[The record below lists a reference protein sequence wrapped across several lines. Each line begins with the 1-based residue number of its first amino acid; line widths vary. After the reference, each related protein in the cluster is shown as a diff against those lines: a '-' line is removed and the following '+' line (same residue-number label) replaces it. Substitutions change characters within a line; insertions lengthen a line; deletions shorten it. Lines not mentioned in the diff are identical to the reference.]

1 MQTAAILGPVGV
13 MQLELPPASELLLPG
28 VPWGRVE
35 GFPTPAYWAYQVMS
49 KRVLGGP
56 PEYKLGN
63 TLAEEVAACLLGG
76 HGIPAAVGI
85 VAFERLRQRGLLS
98 GTPTEEE
105 LLKQLEEPLIVHGR
119 AVRYRFAKQKARYLS
134 EALEWVATGNAPLQT
149 GRALRDWLL
158 QLKGIG
164 PKTASWVARNW
175 LRADDVAILDIHI
188 LRVGVAIGLFPKNLS
203 VERHYFALEELFLTF
218 SQRMGVRASEL
229 DAVIWFEMA
238 RSPLSTQVMLGNKLP
253 TTSGSSHKVRATK
266 QRHSDPA
273 QATLL
278 I

>member
-13 MQLELPPASELLLPG
+13 MQLELPPPAELLLPG

-56 PEYKLGN
+56 PEYKLGH

-76 HGIPAAVGI
+76 HGIPAAVGLA
-85 VAFERLRQRGLLS
+85 AFELLRTRGVLARA
-98 GTPTEEE
+98 PTEEE
-105 LLKQLEEPLIVHGR
+105 LLALLEKPLEVGGR
-119 AVRYRFAKQKARYLS
+119 AVRYRFAKQKARYVS
-134 EALEWVATGNAPLQT
+134 EALKRVSVGDAPLQS

-158 QLKGIG
+158 DFNGIG
-164 PKTASWVARNW
+164 PKTASWIARNW

-188 LRVGVAIGLFPKNLS
+188 LRVGVAIGLFPKTLT
-203 VERHYFALEELFLTF
+203 VERHYFALEELFLAL

-229 DAVIWFEMA
+229 DAVIWYEMA
-238 RSPLSTQVMLGNKLP
+238 RSPLSTQVMLGHKLP
-253 TTSGSSHKVRATK
+253 PNSARSTSGRVTK
-266 QRHSDPA
+266 QRHADPA
-273 QATLL
+273 QASLL